1 MNIDLKP
8 RNKIA
13 ESLYKLVSKSED
25 ALLSLTLFITNYWQ
39 PKFLMNWLDRYT
51 IRRISQLQAEQ
62 VKNNWK
68 TVGLQEAVKQIR
80 SRQQN

>member
-13 ESLYKLVSKSED
+13 ELLYKLISKLED
-25 ALLSLTLFITNYWQ
+25 ALLSLALFITNCWQ
-39 PKFLMNWLDRYT
+39 PKFLMDWLDHYT
-51 IRRISQLQAEQ
+51 SRRISQLHAEQ

-80 SRQQN
+80 SRQQD